1 MKIYVGNIQRET
13 PENEVKEL
21 FEAYGKVESINL
33 IRDNYTKML
42 KGFGFVEMNDE
53 TEAQNA
59 IKNLDGQLLNGRPL
73 TVNVAREKSP
83 GFQKKSGFRP
93 RRQ

>member
-21 FEAYGKVESINL
+21 FETYGKVESINL
-33 IRDNYTKML
+33 IRDNYSKML

-53 TEAQNA
+53 AEAQNA

-73 TVNVAREKSP
+73 TVNVAREKTE
-83 GFQKKSGFRP
+83 GFQKKSGFRS
-93 RRQ
+93 RR